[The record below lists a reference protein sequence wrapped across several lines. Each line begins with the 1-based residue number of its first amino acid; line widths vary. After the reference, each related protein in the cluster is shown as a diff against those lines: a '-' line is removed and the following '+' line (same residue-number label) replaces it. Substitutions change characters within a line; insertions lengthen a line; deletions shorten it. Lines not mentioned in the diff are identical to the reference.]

1 MGKNWFMRC
10 VILEIGEDGV
20 FYFIKCWFI
29 IEKKIINM
37 LNVLMNVKCIGL
49 DEIVMRS

>member
-29 IEKKIINM
+29 IEKKNYKY
-37 LNVLMNVKCIGL
+37 VKCIN
-49 DEIVMRS
+49 EC

>member
-1 MGKNWFMRC
+1 MRC

-37 LNVLMNVKCIGL
+37 LNVLMIFLWMLNVL
-49 DEIVMRS
+49 V

>member
-1 MGKNWFMRC
+1 MRC

-20 FYFIKCWFI
+20 FNFIKCWFI

-37 LNVLMNVKCIGL
+37 LNVLMIFLWMLNVL
-49 DEIVMRS
+49 V